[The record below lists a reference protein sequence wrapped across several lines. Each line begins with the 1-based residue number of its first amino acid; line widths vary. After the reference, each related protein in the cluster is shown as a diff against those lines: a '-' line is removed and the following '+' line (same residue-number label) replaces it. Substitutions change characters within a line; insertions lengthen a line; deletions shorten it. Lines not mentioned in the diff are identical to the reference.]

1 MGFRVKGRRDE
12 VVPISNCLLEFLRGD
27 LGNRKEEEKYYCDN
41 GHGSPQW
48 SSLNPMSKVFSTMRD
63 ELGVEKEKSLH
74 GFRAYVTTDL
84 LIKGVDTI
92 LVRDFLRDPE
102 TRSLTY
108 VRN

>member
-1 MGFRVKGRRDE
+1 MKGRREE

-48 SSLNPMSKVFSTMRD
+48 SSLNPMSKVFSRMRD
-63 ELGVEKEKSLH
+63 ELGVEKVKPLN
-74 GFRAYVTTDL
+74 GYRDYVTTGL
-84 LIKGVDTI
+84 LIKGVDSI
-92 LVRDFLRDPE
+92 LVRNFLRDPE